1 MIPFG
6 NGVSADPRETWIS
19 AFPVSSYLDR
29 MEDYILTFYEN
40 DEATLAYMSEEEVD
54 AAVGASEEN
63 ITDSDECDDA
73 EQITDDGREEYERL
87 IRGRYKE
94 HFAADTQKL
103 INRRFKKYKAL
114 EEKVK
119 KLEEDAAR
127 YADLEK
133 LVADERERAVRET
146 EERMNRQFR
155 TNRARADENAL
166 SSPSQRPRFDVSKLT
181 KDERALLASRAQK
194 GEKIHL

>member
-1 MIPFG
+1 M
-6 NGVSADPRETWIS
+6 
-19 AFPVSSYLDR
+19 
-29 MEDYILTFYEN
+29 TFYEN
-40 DEATLAYMSEEEVD
+40 DEATLAYESGEEVD

-63 ITDSDECDDA
+63 ITDSDECEDT
-73 EQITDDGREEYERL
+73 EKGESDGREEYERL
-87 IRGRYKE
+87 IREKFKE

-103 INRRFKKYKAL
+103 INKRFKKYKAL

-127 YADLEK
+127 YADIEK
-133 LVADERERAVRET
+133 LIADERERAVRET

-166 SSPSQRPRFDVSKLT
+166 TSPASRPRFDVSKLT
-181 KDERALLASRAQK
+181 KDERALLATRAQK